1 MPRRADAHGA
11 RVLDVSKDHNANH
24 PEDRTM
30 ERRMYFVLPD
40 LEVAKR
46 VERDLLLARVDSSRM
61 HFIGKRGANLG
72 PLPEASHAQ
81 KSDIRHGVYV
91 GLVGGA
97 ITGGAFG
104 ALLCFNPHW
113 LGIAVNPSAV
123 LLLGGFGALFGAF
136 TSGVLIGSST
146 PNVHLRQFEADFE
159 AGRLVLILDV
169 PKQRVDELGALVKS
183 HFPFIRDYQVDATIP
198 AFP

>member
-1 MPRRADAHGA
+1 MATYGMP
-11 RVLDVSKDHNANH
+11 
-24 PEDRTM
+24 
-30 ERRMYFVLPD
+30 
-40 LEVAKR
+40 
-46 VERDLLLARVDSSRM
+46 M
-61 HFIGKRGANLG
+61 HAPI
-72 PLPEASHAQ
+72 Q
-81 KSDIRHGVYV
+81 
-91 GLVGGA
+91 GA
-97 ITGGAFG
+97 IPSTILPSSDTAHLRTPLNHKTLLWVGA
-104 ALLCFNPHW
+104 AAAAAHLLILLPLHMVVQ
-113 LGIAVNPSAV
+113 AAAV